1 MNPVLEMRR
10 RIRLHM
16 LTSIAGVVLCF
27 LTFGLGGAIAHAI
40 GMGESGA
47 VRGLVALAG
56 IAMIPTLGFGSTFRN
71 LRCPACNGLV
81 AWQVST
87 KFSAFGS
94 MASNECRHC
103 GVTIFAPNATR
114 RFFIVIAIIAVAFF
128 LFAAG
133 MAGFMATR
141 NRGAGAQPPASSGP

>member
-10 RIRLHM
+10 RIRVHM
-16 LTSIAGVVLCF
+16 MTSLGGVVLCF
-27 LTFGLGGAIAHAI
+27 LTFAVGGGIAHAV
-40 GMGESGA
+40 GMGHSGA
-47 VRGLVALAG
+47 AVGLVALAA
-56 IAMIPTLGFGSTFRN
+56 IAMIPALGFWSTFRN
-71 LRCPACNGLV
+71 LRCPSCNGMV
-81 AWQVST
+81 AWQVSN

-114 RFFIVIAIIAVAFF
+114 RFFLAIGLIAVVFF

-133 MAGFMATR
+133 MSGYMAQR
-141 NRGAGAQPPASSGP
+141 NRAAQPPASSGP

>member
-10 RIRLHM
+10 RIRTHM
-16 LTSIAGVVLCF
+16 LTSLAGVVLCF
-27 LTFGLGGAIAHAI
+27 VTFAVGGGVAHAI
-40 GMGESGA
+40 GMGHSGA
-47 VRGLVALAG
+47 AVGLVSLAA
-56 IAMIPTLGFGSTFRN
+56 IAMIPTLGFWSTFRN
-71 LRCPACNGLV
+71 LRCPSCNGLV
-81 AWQVST
+81 AWQVSA

-114 RFFIVIAIIAVAFF
+114 RFFMVIIGIAVAFF

-133 MAGFMATR
+133 MAGYMGQR
-141 NRGAGAQPPASSGP
+141 NRADHPAASSAP